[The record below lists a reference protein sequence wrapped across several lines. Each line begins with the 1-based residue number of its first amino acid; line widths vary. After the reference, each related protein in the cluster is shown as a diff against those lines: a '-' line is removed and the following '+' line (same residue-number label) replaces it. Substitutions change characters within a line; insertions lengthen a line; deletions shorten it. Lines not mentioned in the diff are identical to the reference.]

1 MKLLLDESLP
11 RRLKKDLAKFHVKTV
26 QDMNWSGK
34 SNGELLSLA
43 ADNFNVLITT
53 DQNIEYQQ
61 TLASYDIAIVVLAA
75 KSNRYEDLKQLLP
88 LLSKRLN
95 NLTPGEV
102 ERISINHPE

>member
-11 RRLKKDLAKFHVKTV
+11 RRLKQDLAEFDVKTV

-53 DQNIEYQQ
+53 DQNIEFNK
-61 TLASYDIAIVVLAA
+61 D
-75 KSNRYEDLKQLLP
+75 
-88 LLSKRLN
+88 
-95 NLTPGEV
+95 
-102 ERISINHPE
+102 